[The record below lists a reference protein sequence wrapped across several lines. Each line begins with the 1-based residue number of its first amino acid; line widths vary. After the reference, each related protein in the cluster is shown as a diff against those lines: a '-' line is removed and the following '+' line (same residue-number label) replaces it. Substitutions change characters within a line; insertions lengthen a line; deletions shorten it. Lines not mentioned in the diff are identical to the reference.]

1 MAEEELETK
10 WQRFY
15 RYFDIDLLSI
25 SEAAFG
31 GEGGDPLSNY
41 YTKSQTDVVTNA
53 LDARITD
60 LEDGSDFV
68 NYYTKTETNVFLNAK
83 ADVNHNH
90 DGRYYTSTIID
101 NMLLDYASENALVS
115 LTGRVE
121 VLEEGVDFSNYY
133 TKAQSEALLITYTT
147 TATLTSLLA
156 GKSDTTHN
164 HDTRYYTKTQVDTTL
179 GGYTTT
185 SVTNA
190 LDARVADL
198 EMGGDLSNYY
208 TKSQSDSLFATI
220 TSLADLD
227 DRVVVLEG
235 SSGPDLTNY
244 YTKTQADTLLD
255 AKATVSALTTH
266 TSNTSNPHSVTKT
279 QVGLANVDNTSD
291 TTKNAAAVAL
301 TNKDLTSGT
310 NTFPTFNQSTSGN
323 AATATALATPRNI
336 NGVAFDGTTN
346 ITVADSTKVP
356 TTRTVNG
363 HALSADV
370 TVTATDVG
378 LGNASNTSDAN
389 KPVSTATQTALD
401 LKADLVGGLIP
412 SSQLPAI
419 AISTPQT
426 AASQAAQL
434 ALTTQEGDVVIRTDE
449 HKTYMR
455 NAGTSGT
462 MTDFT
467 YLDTP
472 ADAVTSVNGNIGTVV
487 LAKGDIGLGNVDNT
501 SDSTKNAATVALTNK
516 DLTSGTNTFPTFN
529 QSTSGNAATATK
541 LLTARNIN
549 GVAFD
554 GTGNITVADAT
565 KVPTTTTV
573 NGHALSGN
581 VTVTASDLS
590 LGNVD
595 NTSDATKNAAT
606 VTLTNKTIS
615 GASNTLTNIA
625 QSSVTNLVT
634 DLSNKQPLDSDLTTI
649 AGLTATTDSILQSKG
664 SAWTTRTPAQFKT
677 DLALV
682 KADVG
687 LGNVDNTADTAKP
700 ISSLT
705 QTALDGKQPLDS
717 DLTTIAALTVVN
729 DSIMQG
735 KAGAWAVRTPAQF
748 KTDLVLVKADVG
760 LGSVDNTAD
769 TAKPVSTAQQ
779 TALNL
784 KADATRVAALEADTI
799 VALTDA
805 ATVATDA
812 SLGRTFGVT
821 LGGNR
826 TLGVPTNPTDGMNR
840 TWRFRQD
847 ATGTRTITLT
857 TGTGGF
863 VLGSQIANTTLTA
876 TANKVGYM
884 TARYDSSYPG
894 GARWCV
900 LAFEPGV

>member
-1 MAEEELETK
+1 MAEEILENK
-10 WQRFY
+10 WLRFE

-101 NMLLDYASENALVS
+101 SMLLDYASENALVS

-121 VLEEGVDFSNYY
+121 VLEDGVDFSNYY
-133 TKAQSEALLITYTT
+133 TKAQSEALLIPYTT

-164 HDTRYYTKTQVDTTL
+164 HDTRYYTKAQIDTTL
-179 GGYTTT
+179 SGYTTT
-185 SVTNA
+185 GVTNA

-220 TSLADLD
+220 TGLTDLD

-255 AKATVSALTTH
+255 AKATTSALTTH

-291 TTKNAAAVAL
+291 ATKNAAAVAL

-336 NGVAFDGTTN
+336 NGVAFDGTAN
-346 ITVADSTKVP
+346 ITVADSTKAP

-378 LGNASNTSDAN
+378 LGNVSNTSDAS

-419 AISTPQT
+419 AITSTQT

-434 ALTTQEGDVVIRTDE
+434 ALTTQEGDVVVRSDE
-449 HKTYMR
+449 HKTYIR

-462 MTDFT
+462 MSDFT
-467 YLDTP
+467 FLDSP
-472 ADAVTSVNGNIGTVV
+472 ADAVTSVNGSTGTVV
-487 LAKGDIGLGNVDNT
+487 LAKGDVGLGNVDNT
-501 SDSTKNAATVALTNK
+501 SDSTKNSATATLTNK

-529 QSTSGNAATATK
+529 QDTSGNSATATK

-554 GTGNITVADAT
+554 GTGNITIADST

-615 GASNTLTNIA
+615 GSSNTLSNIA
-625 QSSVTNLVT
+625 QSSVTSLVT
-634 DLSNKQPLDSDLTTI
+634 DLSNKQPLDADLTTI
-649 AGLTATTDSILQSKG
+649 AG
-664 SAWTTRTPAQFKT
+664 
-677 DLALV
+677 
-682 KADVG
+682 
-687 LGNVDNTADTAKP
+687 
-700 ISSLT
+700 
-705 QTALDGKQPLDS
+705 
-717 DLTTIAALTVVN
+717 LTVVN

-735 KAGAWAVRTPAQF
+735 KSGAWAVRTPAQF

-760 LGSVDNTAD
+760 LGNVDNTAD

-779 TALNL
+779 TALDL
-784 KADATRVAALEADTI
+784 KANATRVAALEADTI

-805 ATVATDA
+805 ATIATDA
-812 SLGRTFGVT
+812 ATGRTFGVT

-826 TLGVPTNPTDGMNR
+826 TLGAPTNPTDGMNR

-847 ATGTRTITLT
+847 GTGTRTITLT

-863 VLGSQIANTTLTA
+863 ILASQIANTTLTA